1 MENKTLVRLLN
12 TSLDLLISLEQFAD
26 ETTQKDIDALFDE
39 VNFNDDMLLD
49 DNILADL
56 QAQDYDEFGENK
68 I

>member
-1 MENKTLVRLLN
+1 METETLKRLLN
-12 TSLDLLISLEQFAD
+12 TALDLLTSLEQFAD

-49 DNILADL
+49 DSILADL

>member
-39 VNFNDDMLLD
+39 INFNDDMILD
-49 DNILADL
+49 DSILADL